1 MNSGD
6 GGGAGTSAAG
16 EGLARTALP
25 DPKFGVMPIKDLQE
39 SGVDTLRKLR
49 MALDLGA
56 FDRDRCL
63 VDIGDELHRMWI
75 SHRHHDYFARPP
87 LTQRQVPKQG
97 LALGSSAES
106 SRVEWDLVG
115 LQPGRA
121 HINPDPAIG
130 FEAWGDQA
138 TQGLD
143 AQGGGIRQA
152 LIMNK
157 SGEATG
163 TIATLLDLPAIG
175 IEDPI
180 AKIGIGSGRGLN
192 DQDLIATNPE
202 AAVSEP
208 AAEGGRRFKRLAQP
222 VNDDK
227 VIASTVHF

>member
-1 MNSGD
+1 
-6 GGGAGTSAAG
+6 
-16 EGLARTALP
+16 LVARAQP
-25 DPKFGVMPIKDLQE
+25 D
-39 SGVDTLRKLR
+39 
-49 MALDLGA
+49 
-56 FDRDRCL
+56 
-63 VDIGDELHRMWI
+63 
-75 SHRHHDYFARPP
+75 
-87 LTQRQVPKQG
+87 
-97 LALGSSAES
+97 
-106 SRVEWDLVG
+106 RVEWDLVG
-115 LQPGRA
+115 LESGCS
-121 HINPDPAIG
+121 HIDPNPAIG
-130 FEAWGDQA
+130 VEAQGDQA

-163 TIATLLDLPAIG
+163 TIATLLDLPTIG

-192 DQDLIATNPE
+192 DQDLIAPNPE

-208 AAEGGRRFKRLAQP
+208 AAEGGRRFKRLAQR